1 MKTALCSAVAALCA
15 AALLSSIEAE
25 GNLPLPAPL
34 PRCPSDQQI
43 SQSALSYWL
52 SPSLF
57 LSVNTSP
64 SLFLSFREMP
74 LLPCPAP
81 SVSCFSRLASR
92 TVAPSFCLSGVLST
106 PLHRQDV
113 GQLVWPSGRSA
124 LRSPLPLAG
133 SPAWP
138 RPWRCPQ
145 DGPRRSGLWP
155 LLVMLREETENL
167 LPNNQQL

>member
-25 GNLPLPAPL
+25 GNLLLPALL
-34 PRCPSDQQI
+34 PRCPADQQI

-64 SLFLSFREMP
+64 SFFLSFRETP

-81 SVSCFSRLASR
+81 SV
-92 TVAPSFCLSGVLST
+92 FCLSRPVSRTIALSLSLWCAVHTTPRPGRGPAGVAT
-106 PLHRQDV
+106 RAP
-113 GQLVWPSGRSA
+113 
-124 LRSPLPLAG
+124 RSPLPLAA
-133 SPAWP
+133 SPACLGHGSAPGW
-138 RPWRCPQ
+138 
-145 DGPRRSGLWP
+145 
-155 LLVMLREETENL
+155 TEKGWSLASFSNVERGNGK
-167 LPNNQQL
+167 PTTQ

>member
-15 AALLSSIEAE
+15 ATLLSSIEAE
-25 GNLPLPAPL
+25 GNLLLPALL
-34 PRCPSDQQI
+34 PRCPADQQT

-64 SLFLSFREMP
+64 SFFLSFRETP

-81 SVSCFSRLASR
+81 SVFCFSRLEGR
-92 TVAPSFCLSGVLST
+92 TVAPSLCPSGVLST
-106 PLHRQDV
+106 PPHRQDV
-113 GQLVWPSGRSA
+113 GQLVWPPGRSA
-124 LRSPLPLAG
+124 PRSPLPLAA

-138 RPWRCPQ
+138 ATWLCPRMDQ
-145 DGPRRSGLWP
+145 EGLVSGLF
-155 LLVMLREETENL
+155 
-167 LPNNQQL
+167 